1 MGESANK
8 VVSSEAPASSTDA
21 GVRAPAQGSFAAS
34 LMSRPKAGSPTAIPA
49 ITQPAA
55 QQPAADDAGDEPAG
69 DTAGDADEGQTGDEP
84 VAEPAQPVVGSG
96 GSKLSSETLTTRL
109 ERERK
114 RILKAEYGTTDQAEI
129 SRIKAE
135 RAKQAEE
142 YAALK
147 AKQDEVD
154 RQSMTEQQ
162 KLQADNETLKKQ
174 NAELN
179 EKLTAMQERQVIDQ
193 QTNAVSK
200 IAGTYVDPL
209 MIEEALFSFQRH
221 VSKLSPDEVKRLTPR
236 AIDRWFKNLAETK
249 PGYKLRLAN
258 GTAGDQKVDDSK
270 IAAPAKVADPKPPVR
285 RIALTT
291 SNQPKGGAAKPA
303 PKAPAAGTVAGKTV
317 RPGQPNSMSKAELTA
332 YMKSKGMRPF

>member
-49 ITQPAA
+49 LTQPAA
-55 QQPAADDAGDEPAG
+55 QQPVADDAGDEPAG
-69 DTAGDADEGQTGDEP
+69 DADEVQTGDEP

-162 KLQADNETLKKQ
+162 RLAADNETLKKQ

-249 PGYKLRLAN
+249 PGYKLRLAA
-258 GTAGDQKVDDSK
+258 GTTGDQKTDDPK

-317 RPGQPNSMSKAELTA
+317 RPGQPNSMSRAELNA
-332 YMKSKGMRPF
+332 HLKSKGMRPW